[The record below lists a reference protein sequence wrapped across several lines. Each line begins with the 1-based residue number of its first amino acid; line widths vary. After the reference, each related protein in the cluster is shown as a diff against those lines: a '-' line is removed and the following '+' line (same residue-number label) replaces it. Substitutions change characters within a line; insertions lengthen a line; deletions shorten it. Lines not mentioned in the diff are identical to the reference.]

1 MQPQALLEQC
11 ERRYLFLTG
20 REWRIGLLVSLLIG
34 GVAAWMSL
42 FISVWIGV
50 TVFLVT
56 LTAYHMRY
64 ASRYIVP
71 FPHIAIMISA
81 LQYVLAAWVSL
92 YYPPED
98 PTYDLGSALPF
109 YLSYA
114 GPVIVSICIGWSLSL
129 IGIKPKVRPTFL
141 KTGQLLVELDILFV
155 VGLVAM
161 VLCSHVKIPI
171 LAFVFVLVANLRYIG
186 VYGRMLAQAPGWS
199 WRLAIVLASEVMFAA
214 ETGMF
219 HPLLLWLCWTVA
231 VWMYCVKPSQR
242 AVLCMLLAGAL
253 FLPAFQEAK
262 WRMRGARDDDL
273 LGADELEMR
282 AQNSLGGTVTFV
294 QYLATSLKHAAT
306 FDLSS
311 AFIADTAVRYN
322 QGWIINRI
330 MFFVPALEPYAKGN
344 TIKTAAMSAL
354 LPRAIAEEKFQA
366 GGQEYMARYAGM
378 ELEVGDQ
385 STSMNLGYAGEMY
398 ANFGF
403 VGGIIGCGF
412 YALFFG
418 LLFRWVCN
426 KAFVRPFW
434 WAVAPF
440 IFFAALKAEDGIDY
454 SLNWTVKSLVI
465 IAGIYFIL
473 PGFRTA
479 LSGRQAW
486 PLRRPAVPVEPQS
499 SEA

>member
-1 MQPQALLEQC
+1 MQSQALLEPS

-20 REWRIGLLVSLLIG
+20 HEWRIGLLLSAVV
-34 GVAAWMSL
+34 GVGAAWLSL

-81 LQYVLAAWVSL
+81 LQYVLAAWVSF

-114 GPVIVSICIGWSLSL
+114 GPVIAAICVGWSLSL
-129 IGIKPKVRPTFL
+129 VGIKPKVQPVLLR
-141 KTGQLLVELDILFV
+141 TGQPLVELDILLA
-155 VGLVAM
+155 VGLVAQ
-161 VLCSHVKIPI
+161 VLSPHVQVPS
-171 LAFVFVLVANLRYIG
+171 LGFVLVLIANLRYIG
-186 VYGRMLAQAPGWS
+186 VYGRMLARAPGWS
-199 WRLAIVLASEVMFAA
+199 WRLAIVLASEVLFAA

-219 HPLLLWLCWTVA
+219 HPLLLWLCWSVA
-231 VWMYCVKPSQR
+231 VWMYCVKPAGR
-242 AVLCMLLAGAL
+242 VVICALLASAL

-262 WRMRGARDDDL
+262 WRMRGASDDDL
-273 LGADELEMR
+273 VGADPVEIA
-282 AQNSLGGTVTFV
+282 AQNPLTKTVTFMS
-294 QYLATSLKHAAT
+294 YLAGSLKHAAT
-306 FDLSS
+306 LDLSDK
-311 AFIADTAVRYN
+311 FIADTTVRYN

-330 MFFVPALEPYAKGN
+330 MFFVPGLEPYAKGN
-344 TIKTAAMSAL
+344 TIKSAVMAAL
-354 LPRAIAEEKFQA
+354 LPRVVA
-366 GGQEYMARYAGM
+366 GQKLESGGVEQMARYAGM
-378 ELEVGDQ
+378 ELGEG
-385 STSMNLGYAGEMY
+385 TSMNLGYAGEMY

-403 VGGIIGCGF
+403 IGGIIGCGV

-418 LLFRWVCN
+418 LFFRWVCN
-426 KAFVRPFW
+426 KAFSNPFW
-434 WAVAPF
+434 WTVTPY

-454 SLNWTVKSLVI
+454 ALNWTVKSFVI
-465 IAGIYFIL
+465 VAGLYFIL
-473 PGFRTA
+473 PGFRAA
-479 LSGRQAW
+479 LGGHQPS
-486 PLRRPAVPVEPQS
+486 PLTSVPLEEHP